1 MLWYWPMPTTVST
14 RFFRAGV
21 GTVIYNQAGEVALFE
36 RATNPIG
43 VWQFQQGGID
53 LGEDIET
60 TLWRELKEENG
71 LEKRDFT
78 STTLYPKW
86 TVYQDTN
93 TVDDATKPR
102 LGQAH
107 RWYFLEL
114 APDSVINLK
123 NATEVEASDYRFVSF
138 TEAITAADTYKKHVY
153 EELETYFL
161 GEILKE
167 KLQ

>member
-1 MLWYWPMPTTVST
+1 MQTTVNT

-21 GTVIYNQAGEVALFE
+21 GTIIHNRAGQVTLFE
-36 RATNPIG
+36 RATNPVGI
-43 VWQFQQGGID
+43 WQFQQGGID

-60 TLWRELKEENG
+60 TLWRELHEEVG
-71 LEKRDFT
+71 LLRSDI
-78 STTLYPKW
+78 STVTPYPKW

-93 TVDDATKPR
+93 TVHDATKSR

-114 APDSVINLK
+114 AQDSIIDLEK
-123 NATEVEASDYRFVSF
+123 ATEAEASAYRFVSF
-138 TEAITAADTYKKHVY
+138 GEAIAMTDTYKKHVY

-161 GEILKE
+161 REVLK
-167 KLQ
+167 KS